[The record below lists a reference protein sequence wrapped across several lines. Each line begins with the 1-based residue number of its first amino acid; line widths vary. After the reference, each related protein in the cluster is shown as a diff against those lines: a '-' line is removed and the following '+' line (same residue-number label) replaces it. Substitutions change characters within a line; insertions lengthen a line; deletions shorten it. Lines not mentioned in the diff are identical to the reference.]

1 MHDSAAL
8 RRPARRPV
16 RIGNSSGFYGD
27 RMEATREMVEGGPI
41 DVLTG
46 DYLAELTMLILW
58 KARQKDPDAGYARS
72 VLAQLEPVLGTCLDR
87 GVKIVN
93 NAGGLNPSG
102 LAQELAALAGRLG
115 LHPKIAYVTGDDLL
129 PRLKELQAAG
139 HPLSNLDTGQPLADV
154 GRPPVTANAYL
165 GGWGIAAALGAGADI
180 VICPRVTDASLVT
193 GPAAWWHGWGRDDFD
208 QLAGAVAAGHVIECG
223 PQATGGNYSYL
234 HEITDRRYPGFPVAE
249 IAADGSS
256 VITKHDGTGGLV
268 SVGTVTAQLLYE
280 IGDPAYL
287 NPDVVAH
294 FDTITLEQLAG
305 HRVRLSGI
313 TGTPPP
319 DTLKVCLNFL
329 GGYRNTMTMVITGL
343 DIEEKAAW
351 AADEL
356 FGILGGRDQ
365 FDDVDVRLLRFDHPD
380 APGNE
385 QATAHLRVTVKDR
398 DARKVGR
405 RFSNATMELALA
417 GYAGFH
423 TTTPPSAESE
433 FGVYWPALV
442 PAAEVEHTTVLPD
455 GTRVAIPA
463 TRAAAGADGGTKLT
477 FWRPPSPPTEP
488 AGGGALG
495 GTGVRAPLGRV
506 CAARSGDK
514 GGNANVGLWARDAA
528 VYAWLRDYLTT
539 ERLRSLLPEAKDLE
553 VRRFELPNLHALNF
567 VIAGLLGEGV
577 ASSTRPDPQAK
588 GLGEYLRSRL
598 VTVPAILLDGEPTEG
613 EPTEGEPTE
622 GEPTDGGPT
631 DGGPR

>member
-1 MHDSAAL
+1 MPGSPVL
-8 RRPARRPV
+8 RPPARRPV

-27 RMEATREMVEGGPI
+27 RMEAAREMVEGGPI

-58 KARQKDPDAGYARS
+58 KARQKDPGAGYARS
-72 VLAQLEPVLGTCLDR
+72 VLAQLEPVLGACLDR
-87 GVKIVN
+87 GIKIVN

-102 LAQELAALAGRLG
+102 LAQEMAALAGRLG

-129 PRLKELQAAG
+129 PRLKDLQAAG
-139 HPLSNLDTGQPLADV
+139 HPLANLDTGQPLADAV
-154 GRPPVTANAYL
+154 GQPVTANAYL
-165 GGWGIAAALGAGADI
+165 GGWGIAAALDAGADI

-193 GPAAWWHGWGRDDFD
+193 GPAAWWHGWRRDNFD

-249 IAADGSS
+249 VAADGSS

-305 HRVRLSGI
+305 HRVRLSG
-313 TGTPPP
+313 TVGTPPP
-319 DTLKVCLNFL
+319 RTLKVCVNFP

-380 APGNE
+380 APANE

-442 PAAEVEHTTVLPD
+442 PAAEVEHCAVLPD
-455 GTRVAIPA
+455 GTRVVIPA
-463 TRAAAGADGGTKLT
+463 TRARELGSAVKLPLG
-477 FWRPPSPPTEP
+477 RYSSSPPEP
-488 AGGGALG
+488 EGGGALPDDPRQ
-495 GTGVRAPLGRV
+495 VRAPLGRV

-528 VYAWLRDYLTT
+528 GYAWLRDYLTT
-539 ERLRSLLPEAKDLE
+539 ERLRSLLPEAKGLA
-553 VRRFELPNLHALNF
+553 VHRFELPNLHALNF

-598 VTVPAILLDGEPTEG
+598 VTVPAVLLDGGPPDG
-613 EPTEGEPTE
+613 GQ
-622 GEPTDGGPT
+622 TDGGSP
-631 DGGPR
+631 DGGLADGGSR

>member
-1 MHDSAAL
+1 MADAAT
-8 RRPARRPV
+8 PRRPV

-27 RMEATREMVEGGPI
+27 RMEAAREMVEGGPV

-87 GVKIVN
+87 GIKIVN
-93 NAGGLNPSG
+93 NAGGLNPAG
-102 LAQELAALAGRLG
+102 LAAQLAALAARLG

-129 PRLKELQAAG
+129 PRLKDLQAAG
-139 HPLSNLDTGQPLADV
+139 HPLANLDTGRPLADA
-154 GRPPVTANAYL
+154 GGEPVTANAYL
-165 GGWGIAAALGAGADI
+165 GGWGITAALDAGADI

-193 GPAAWWHGWGRDDFD
+193 GPAAWWHGWRRDDFGR
-208 QLAGAVAAGHVIECG
+208 LAGAVAAGHVIECG

-249 IAADGSS
+249 VAHDGSS

-280 IGDPAYL
+280 IGEPGYL

-294 FDTITLEQLAG
+294 FDTIRLEQLDG
-305 HRVRLSGI
+305 HRVRLSG
-313 TGTPPP
+313 TAGSPPP
-319 DTLKVCLNFL
+319 DTLKVCVNFA
-329 GGYRNTMTMVITGL
+329 GGYRNTMTLVITGL

-356 FGILGGRDQ
+356 FAVLGGRDQ
-365 FDDVDVRLLRFDHPD
+365 FDDVDVRLLRFDRPD

-398 DARKVGR
+398 DPRKVGR
-405 RFSNATMELALA
+405 RFSNATMELALG

-423 TTTPPSAESE
+423 TTTPPSAESAY
-433 FGVYWPALV
+433 GVYWPALV
-442 PAAEVEHTTVLPD
+442 PAAEVGHAAVLPD

-463 TRAAAGADGGTKLT
+463 TT
-477 FWRPPSPPTEP
+477 
-488 AGGGALG
+488 AGGERDVPGPGPASPAS
-495 GTGVRAPLGRV
+495 GTPLPDDARQVRAPLGRV

-528 VYAWLRDYLTT
+528 GFGWLRSYLTA

-553 VRRFELPNLHALNF
+553 IRRYELPNLHALNF

-598 VTVPAILLDGEPTEG
+598 VTLPAALLENGLPDGAPPEG
-613 EPTEGEPTE
+613 SPRE
-622 GEPTDGGPT
+622 GGPPE
-631 DGGPR
+631 GGRR

>member
-1 MHDSAAL
+1 
-8 RRPARRPV
+8 
-16 RIGNSSGFYGD
+16 
-27 RMEATREMVEGGPI
+27 MVEGGPI

-87 GVKIVN
+87 GIKIVN

-102 LAQELAALAGRLG
+102 LAQQLAALASRLG

-139 HPLSNLDTGQPLADV
+139 HPLANLDTGQALADAD
-154 GRPPVTANAYL
+154 GQPVTANAYL
-165 GGWGIAAALGAGADI
+165 GGWGIAAALDAGADI

-193 GPAAWWHGWGRDDFD
+193 GPAAWWHGWRRNDFD
-208 QLAGAVAAGHVIECG
+208 QLAGAVAAGHIIECG

-234 HEITDRRYPGFPVAE
+234 HEVTDRRYPGFPVAE
-249 IAADGSS
+249 VAHDGSS

-280 IGDPAYL
+280 IGEPAYL

-305 HRVRLSGI
+305 HRVRVSG
-313 TGTPPP
+313 TVGAPPP
-319 DTLKVCLNFL
+319 DTLKVCVNFL

-351 AADEL
+351 AAEEL

-380 APGNE
+380 APANE

-405 RFSNATMELALA
+405 RFSNATMELALG

-423 TTTPPSAESE
+423 TTTPPAAESAY
-433 FGVYWPALV
+433 GVYWPALV
-442 PAAEVEHTTVLPD
+442 PAAEVEHTVVLPD
-455 GTRVAIPA
+455 GTRVVIPA
-463 TRAAAGADGGTKLT
+463 TRAARGPGGRIKLSLGRA
-477 FWRPPSPPTEP
+477 FSSPHGPE
-488 AGGGALG
+488 GGGSLPG

-528 VYAWLRDYLTT
+528 GYAWLRDYLTT
-539 ERLRSLLPEAKDLE
+539 ERLRSLLPEAGDLA

-567 VIAGLLGEGV
+567 VITGLLGEGV

-598 VTVPAILLDGEPTEG
+598 VTVPAFLLESGLLGD
-613 EPTEGEPTE
+613 
-622 GEPTDGGPT
+622 
-631 DGGPR
+631 GPR